1 MNIFDFES
9 EVYTTVA
16 RHVSVHDWN
25 FIFFQEIVELKVD
38 VLKLTTGKAC
48 EDKDSVLFQLFTLLQ
63 EWIVL
68 KLIIYDYYTFFLLG
82 KLI

>member
-9 EVYTTVA
+9 EVHTTVA

-48 EDKDSVLFQLFTLLQ
+48 EDKDTILFKLVTLLQ
-63 EWIVL
+63 EWIII
-68 KLIIYDYYTFFLLG
+68 KLIIYHYDTSFLLRE
-82 KLI
+82 LI